1 MKLRHLLVITFAII
15 VIIPMT
21 LFWIWPYS
29 KALEL
34 EVKEVN
40 EKHLVIAK
48 NLSAAFE
55 RYYQDVTGIFS
66 IVAFQ
71 SQKQLESKEFKQLL
85 NSYKFKEIIVIDDE
99 GIVQRCLFSANGN
112 CIESVKNDI
121 VLLAKETL
129 KEGTIQ
135 ISTVT
140 EDKSNNSGLIL
151 LVVKK
156 VSNNILL
163 AYLSTDYIVQ
173 MGKRVAFGQKG
184 HAAIVDQAGNV
195 LAHPLDSWIQE
206 RKNMIAISPIK
217 KMLAGKTGVDEF
229 YSPALKG
236 DMIAGYTQVPNAKW
250 GVMVPQPIKELENK
264 ADAIDQTAIFVML
277 LGLGLALLITIPVS
291 LILIKPLENLLRA
304 IKLIEQGNSNVN
316 LKWNLSKLIPLEL
329 QLLKMS
335 FANMMQNI
343 ERNKKEISKLAYFDA
358 TTGLPNRNYF
368 YRLSNKALDK
378 MLKTNQKGALVF
390 IDFDGFKAVND
401 THGHRVGDELLFL
414 FGKRLA
420 SFLSFNS
427 EYEQI
432 NYLTDNLPLIIPARL
447 GGDEFV
453 ILFQDIENRKEVELK
468 LQTLFEVLF
477 LKYELHDG
485 VELTITGSAGV
496 ALYPENGCRYDQLM
510 KSADIAMYDAKSA
523 GKNRIKFAATNRA
536 VLG

>member
-1 MKLRHLLVITFAII
+1 MKLRHILVITFAII

-66 IVAFQ
+66 IVASQ
-71 SQKQLESKEFKQLL
+71 SKKQLESTEFKQLL
-85 NSYKFKEIIVIDDE
+85 NSYKF
-99 GIVQRCLFSANGN
+99 
-112 CIESVKNDI
+112 NDI
-121 VLLAKETL
+121 VLINDEGVVQNCLFSTYATCMKNVDNTILTLAKNTVTTGSIE
-129 KEGTIQ
+129 

-140 EDKSNNSGLIL
+140 EDKTMNNGPIL

-156 VSNNILL
+156 VNNNILL
-163 AYLSTDYIVQ
+163 AYLSTDYIIE
-173 MGKRVAFGQKG
+173 MGKRVAFGEKG
-184 HAAIVDQAGNV
+184 HAAIVDKAGNV

-206 RKNMIAISPIK
+206 RKSMIAISPIK
-217 KMLAGKTGVDEF
+217 KMLAGKTGVDKF

-304 IKLIEQGNSNVN
+304 IKLIEQGDSNVN
-316 LKWNLSKLIPLEL
+316 LQWNLSKLIPLEL
-329 QLLKMS
+329 QQLKMS

-343 ERNKKEISKLAYFDA
+343 EKNKKEISKLAYFDA

-378 MLKTNQKGALVF
+378 MLKTNQTGALVF

-401 THGHRVGDELLFL
+401 TYGHRVGDELLFL

-420 SFLSFNS
+420 AFLSFNS
-427 EYEQI
+427 DDEQI
-432 NYLTDNLPLIIPARL
+432 HSFSECLPLVIPARL

-453 ILFQDIENRKEVELK
+453 ILFQDIQNKNEIALILE
-468 LQTLFEVLF
+468 TLFEKLF
-477 LKYELHDG
+477 FKYELHDG
-485 VELTITGSAGV
+485 VELTVTGSAGI
-496 ALYPENGCRYDQLM
+496 ALYPENGQRYDQLM

-523 GKNRIKFAATNRA
+523 GKNRVKFAKKGA
-536 VLG
+536 

>member
-71 SQKQLESKEFKQLL
+71 SHKQLESKEFKQLL
-85 NSYKFKEIIVIDDE
+85 NSYKFKEIIVINDE
-99 GIVQRCLFSANGN
+99 GAVQRCLFSANGN

-129 KEGTIQ
+129 KEGAIQ

-140 EDKSNNSGLIL
+140 EDKTNNSGLIL

-156 VSNNILL
+156 INNNLLL
-163 AYLSTDYIVQ
+163 AYLSTDYIIQ
-173 MGKRVAFGQKG
+173 MGKRVAFGEKG

-250 GVMVPQPIKELENK
+250 GVMVPQPIKELQNK

-291 LILIKPLENLLRA
+291 LILIKPLENLLRV
-304 IKLIEQGNSNVN
+304 IKLIEQGDSNVN

-358 TTGLPNRNYF
+358 TTDLPNRNYF

-401 THGHRVGDELLFL
+401 TYGHRVGDELLLL

-420 SFLSFNS
+420 SFLSFNNDDKIHS
-427 EYEQI
+427 FTES
-432 NYLTDNLPLIIPARL
+432 LPLVIPARL

-453 ILFQDIENRKEVELK
+453 ILFQDIQNKSEIALK
-468 LQTLFEVLF
+468 LQTLFENLF
-477 LKYELHDG
+477 LKYKLHDG
-485 VELTITGSAGV
+485 LELTVTGSAGI
-496 ALYPENGCRYDQLM
+496 ALYPENGLRYDQLM

-523 GKNRIKFAATNRA
+523 GKNRIKFAEKELNKTS
-536 VLG
+536 